1 VSQSGCWCCRVV
13 PSVSLSACASK
24 TRAAAEGACPPLVE
38 FCRILGCGEE
48 STEAPQNFPPTGKY
62 YLHGKL
68 FLNGG
73 ASIEAP
79 QHSLPEPRLC
89 AENRLA
95 LFSGVGGGSDGGG
108 DGSGGGWME
117 VCSGEGERAA
127 AGGGGDGGG
136 GAGRGAGGGRG
147 GGDIRHAADLR
158 GNSTRRLAPRGQ
170 IPLGG
175 AALPEGAVWREV
187 LVAVGKGGSACSTA
201 TYTWAFRDGNPLC
214 KWCMGTLGSA
224 FFHEGA
230 KRAQEGRTLL
240 VYQLFCSG
248 TCLQE
253 YYQRTAPG
261 ALRRAVRCQYKGV
274 CAVCGVCVCV
284 GGGGGEGCVC
294 ERCLCVCV
302 CLCALYI
309 HTFGSFLL
317 EYDIIYCFAFLH
329 FAKTTMICLRNRFRF
344 LFMMCFTC
352 LFFHCFNHVQRALLL
367 TFLQCSF
374 YYTFYIFDSY
384 NVKFEILC
392 FFY

>member
-1 VSQSGCWCCRVV
+1 M
-13 PSVSLSACASK
+13 
-24 TRAAAEGACPPLVE
+24 E

-48 STEAPQNFPPTGKY
+48 STGRCSTVCASAAAEAPQNFPPTGKF

-68 FLNGG
+68 LFNGG

-89 AENRLA
+89 AENCLA
-95 LFSGVGGGSDGGG
+95 LFSGVCGGGNCGG
-108 DGSGGGWME
+108 SWME
-117 VCSGEGERAA
+117 MCSGEGESAA
-127 AGGGGDGGG
+127 GGGGGDGGG
-136 GAGRGAGGGRG
+136 G
-147 GGDIRHAADLR
+147 DTRHAADLR

-201 TYTWAFRDGNPLC
+201 TYTWGFRDGNPLC
-214 KWCMGTLGSA
+214 KWCMRELGCG

-284 GGGGGEGCVC
+284 RG
-294 ERCLCVCV
+294 VCV
-302 CLCALYI
+302 GEVCV
-309 HTFGSFLL
+309 G
-317 EYDIIYCFAFLH
+317 IIY
-329 FAKTTMICLRNRFRF
+329 T
-344 LFMMCFTC
+344 
-352 LFFHCFNHVQRALLL
+352 HVW
-367 TFLQCSF
+367 
-374 YYTFYIFDSY
+374 
-384 NVKFEILC
+384 
-392 FFY
+392 